1 MLKIIL
7 VKNFCVVKFSQ
18 FVLIREI
25 FLAVDYCN
33 SDERLE
39 SSGRLVYYQVSETQ
53 GSLTVVVDWT
63 FTLWSAGLARISL
76 FIDRCHVS
84 LIFAC

>member
-1 MLKIIL
+1 M
-7 VKNFCVVKFSQ
+7 KNFRVVKFSQ

-33 SDERLE
+33 LDERLE
-39 SSGRLVYYQVSETQ
+39 SSGRLVYYQVSESQ

-63 FTLWSAGLARISL
+63 FTLWSVDLRASL